1 MIHARDVFKRTHEI
15 RMRREQTM
23 QLVTERCMRYIL
35 KCAEHE
41 HTSCIYEVPEV
52 VLGLPTYNLTD
63 CVRFVQQQLERRGF
77 KVSYIFP
84 RTLIISWE
92 QPSNDVLPPQPQHVS
107 VPMLEGP
114 VLRRRPKA
122 TQQPDNDDRLVPLPM
137 NTRPVSTTATLQSVL
152 QPPSTSQQ
160 PRRAENHAS
169 PGMPARQMQLT
180 SASNLFV
187 RSISELR
194 PSGRFVLDLK

>member
-1 MIHARDVFKRTHEI
+1 MIHAHDVFKRTHEI

-77 KVSYIFP
+77 RVSYIFP

-92 QPSNDVLPPQPQHVS
+92 QPAHNAQPHNVS
-107 VPMLEGP
+107 IPMLEGP
-114 VLRRRPKA
+114 SSSSVLRRRHKA
-122 TQQPDNDDRLVPLPM
+122 TPDNDDRLVPLPV

-152 QPPSTSQQ
+152 QPSPPPQSHTNQ
-160 PRRAENHAS
+160 S
-169 PGMPARQMQLT
+169 PGLPARQMQIT

-187 RSISELR
+187 RSISELK